1 MLAVRRQERC
11 DIVVDVRERDSG
23 TRGRVIT
30 YPVALRAARRR
41 FVASGGLAMDQL
53 TEDLWVSRATLYRV
67 VGSRDRLL
75 GDVLW
80 QLAARTL
87 DRARHDADDAAMG
100 GVDRLLAVAQRFDD
114 EVGLYEPLQKYLA
127 VDPVDATR
135 VLFGATARV
144 HVRNVEAWAE
154 LIRREQETGDLGPL
168 QFSVAETAFAF
179 VRIGESVLF
188 GSMLA
193 GIEPDRRLGE
203 HLRRTV
209 LPMA

>member
-1 MLAVRRQERC
+1 M
-11 DIVVDVRERDSG
+11 VDVQQAPT

-41 FVASGGLAMDQL
+41 FMGSGALAMDRL

-80 QLAARTL
+80 QLAGRTL
-87 DRARHDADDAAMG
+87 EIARLDADADG
-100 GVDRLLAVAQRFDD
+100 LRGVDRVLRVARRFDD
-114 EVGLYEPLQKYLA
+114 EVGSFEPLQAYLDA
-127 VDPVDATR
+127 EPEDATR
-135 VLFGATARV
+135 VLFGVTARV
-144 HVRNVEAWAE
+144 HRRTVAAWTDILTSE
-154 LIRREQETGDLGPL
+154 LDDGTLDPL
-168 QFSVAETAFAF
+168 PCGTRQAAFAL

-193 GIEPDRRLGE
+193 GVEPDRELADR
-203 HLRRTV
+203 LRRSV
-209 LPMA
+209 LQA

>member
-1 MLAVRRQERC
+1 
-11 DIVVDVRERDSG
+11 
-23 TRGRVIT
+23 
-30 YPVALRAARRR
+30 
-41 FVASGGLAMDQL
+41 MDQL

-87 DRARHDADDAAMG
+87 ELARDGADAAG
-100 GVDRLLAVAQRFDD
+100 LRGVERLLTVARRFDD
-114 EVGLYEPLQKYLA
+114 EVGTHEPLQKYLA

-144 HVRNVEAWAE
+144 HVRNVEAWAT
-154 LIRREQETGDLGPL
+154 LIRRELDAGALAPL

-193 GIEPDRRLGE
+193 GIDPDPRLGE

-209 LPMA
+209 LPG

>member
-1 MLAVRRQERC
+1 M
-11 DIVVDVRERDSG
+11 VVDARTSG
-23 TRGRVIT
+23 ARGRVIT
-30 YPVALRAARRR
+30 YPTALRTARRQ
-41 FVASGGLAMDQL
+41 FVASGGPAMDQL

-87 DRARHDADDAAMG
+87 EQAWGRSADAG
-100 GVDRLLAVAQRFDD
+100 QRGVERLLDVARRFDD
-114 EVGLYEPLQKYLA
+114 EVGAHEPLQKYLA

-144 HVRNVEAWAE
+144 HVRNVEAWAD
-154 LIRREQETGDLGPL
+154 LVRREQETGNLGPL

-188 GSMLA
+188 GSVLA

-209 LPMA
+209 LPG

>member
-1 MLAVRRQERC
+1 M
-11 DIVVDVRERDSG
+11 VDVRDRPSG

-87 DRARHDADDAAMG
+87 GRARQEADAAG
-100 GVDRLLAVAQRFDD
+100 VRGVDRLLTTAQRFDD
-114 EVGLYEPLQKYLA
+114 EVRLYEPLQKYLA

-144 HVRNVEAWAE
+144 HVRNVEAWAD
-154 LIRREQETGDLGPL
+154 LIRREQETGELDRL

-209 LPMA
+209 LPMG

>member
-1 MLAVRRQERC
+1 MT
-11 DIVVDVRERDSG
+11 VDVRASG
-23 TRGRVIT
+23 SRGRVIT
-30 YPVALRAARRR
+30 YPTALRAARRQ

-87 DRARHDADDAAMG
+87 DLARDRADAAG
-100 GVDRLLAVAQRFDD
+100 QHGVERLLGIAQRFDD
-114 EVGLYEPLQKYLA
+114 EVGTHEPLQKYLA

-144 HVRNVEAWAE
+144 HMRHVAAWAD
-154 LIRREQETGDLGPL
+154 LIRGEQDSGGLGPL

-209 LPMA
+209 LPG